1 MYVRWETSGK
11 DDLVCYVR
19 WEKSTGGC
27 TIIDQ
32 SYMYAFN
39 GLKEGA
45 DEEGQSGQQTAQETF
60 VQKKVSKPDVA
71 EKAKV
76 QQVRK
81 RLPQAP
87 P

>member
-1 MYVRWETSGK
+1 
-11 DDLVCYVR
+11 
-19 WEKSTGGC
+19 
-27 TIIDQ
+27 
-32 SYMYAFN
+32 MYAFN